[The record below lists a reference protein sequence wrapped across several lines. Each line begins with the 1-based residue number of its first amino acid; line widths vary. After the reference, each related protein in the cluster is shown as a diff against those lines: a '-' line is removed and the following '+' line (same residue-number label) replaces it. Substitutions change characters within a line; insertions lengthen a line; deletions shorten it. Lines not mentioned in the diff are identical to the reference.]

1 LPAAGKGTDLSL
13 TTSLEMTSLKI
24 HLSLKHNP
32 KPNSYYLT
40 PYFYQMKEHRYFVY
54 ILHCGDGTFYTGV
67 TNNLKRREA
76 EHLDGYNEHSYT
88 HNRQPTVLVYNE
100 EFKYI
105 DKAITREKQIKKW
118 SQAKKKAL
126 IGNYADRITV
136 FAKKKFE

>member
-67 TNNLKRREA
+67 TNN
-76 EHLDGYNEHSYT
+76 T
-88 HNRQPTVLVYNE
+88 
-100 EFKYI
+100 
-105 DKAITREKQIKKW
+105 
-118 SQAKKKAL
+118 
-126 IGNYADRITV
+126 
-136 FAKKKFE
+136 